1 VSCRFKRLELP
12 FFFQSNM
19 PSLASNSHSK
29 AQNWRC
35 RRLCTWRPF
44 GPYDTLAESP
54 FQGAFSRAARCCN
67 RPGLRSGQHETCHGL
82 PLSGATWNHKH
93 MSSDCDMGG
102 LVRKLLTSNVHSCR
116 GTVQQRKIAFT
127 DVLALR
133 LVVVRLV
140 VQILEPPLNS
150 PACLGYEGAGSGL
163 RLIFQAHM
171 QM

>member
-1 VSCRFKRLELP
+1 
-12 FFFQSNM
+12 
-19 PSLASNSHSK
+19 
-29 AQNWRC
+29 
-35 RRLCTWRPF
+35 
-44 GPYDTLAESP
+44 
-54 FQGAFSRAARCCN
+54 
-67 RPGLRSGQHETCHGL
+67 
-82 PLSGATWNHKH
+82 
-93 MSSDCDMGG
+93 MGG